1 MILINNKYNSLPQQV
16 DENKSNLDKL
26 SQVITDNLYYN
37 VDIALT
43 KTTTQVN
50 KSNILNFNNAT
61 TGYLLDTTFN
71 LFKIELVAGDTVYVK
86 WLARPQGEVGPQGE
100 QGPKG
105 EDGLIVNG
113 QEYNLS
119 LTEVATAD
127 NTDGLTFYNMQLKNV
142 NDNGEVAYVNLNI
155 PIVAGNNVNIDVD
168 EDNEKIVIKSNTTT
182 EIITT
187 NFTAINQ
194 TYLIDKNFDD
204 YSVIYI
210 IGEEV
215 DDNKYGVVA
224 VPIEVFKR
232 GNNIQLV
239 MSTNEKVKQ
248 LTLKYVSDNSYML
261 VANDWLELRYLY
273 GLRK

>member
-168 EDNEKIVIKSNTTT
+168 ED
-182 EIITT
+182 
-187 NFTAINQ
+187 
-194 TYLIDKNFDD
+194 
-204 YSVIYI
+204 
-210 IGEEV
+210 
-215 DDNKYGVVA
+215 
-224 VPIEVFKR
+224 
-232 GNNIQLV
+232 
-239 MSTNEKVKQ
+239 
-248 LTLKYVSDNSYML
+248 
-261 VANDWLELRYLY
+261 
-273 GLRK
+273 